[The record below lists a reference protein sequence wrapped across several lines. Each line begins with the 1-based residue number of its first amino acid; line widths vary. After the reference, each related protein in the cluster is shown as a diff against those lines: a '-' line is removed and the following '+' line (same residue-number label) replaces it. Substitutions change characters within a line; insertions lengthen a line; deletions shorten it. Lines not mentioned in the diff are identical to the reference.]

1 MKTIDMKN
9 PIIRIAAIG
18 VGCLALVLL
27 LFATCCTVVD
37 SGEVGIRFHKWSLS
51 EQDYGGVEGTC
62 KGWVFYNPITTN
74 VFTYPIFTQRKQYET
89 FSVNA
94 KDASLFEMDPTIA
107 YRINPDKAC
116 DIFTKYR
123 VGVKELEE
131 GYIRTCIYE
140 AYRTCAN
147 QYTSDSLMSNRANF
161 ERDVRARLE
170 KSLMAEGFLVE
181 EFTSKI
187 TPPSSL
193 LSMIDAKNTAIQSAL
208 KAENEVKEAEA
219 NAKIAVAK
227 AEGNAK
233 AMKIKA
239 DAEAYYNRTIAA
251 SLSPMI
257 VQEDMIEKWDGK
269 MPQIVGGNGMIRHLE
284 SHREI
289 TRRVPQVLLPAFPM
303 FPQGERLIPPRGTS
317 LSPLGSMSLTPSGH
331 AARCLW
337 TYPSTLS
344 DVIPEDFR
352 LNFRL
357 LSTTCRTL
365 RATTEISS
373 IFCSYPRPNIE
384 KC

>member
-1 MKTIDMKN
+1 M
-9 PIIRIAAIG
+9 
-18 VGCLALVLL
+18 VG
-27 LFATCCTVVD
+27 
-37 SGEVGIRFHKWSLS
+37 SLN

-74 VFTYPIFTQRKQYET
+74 VFTYPTFTQRKQYET

-116 DIFTKYR
+116 DIFVKYR

-161 ERDVRARLE
+161 ERDVRSR
-170 KSLMAEGFLVE
+170 E

-187 TPPSSL
+187 TPPHSL

-219 NAKIAVAK
+219 NAKIVVAK
-227 AEGNAK
+227 AEGAAK

-269 MPQIVGGNGMIRHLE
+269 MPLIVGGNGMML
-284 SHREI
+284 
-289 TRRVPQVLLPAFPM
+289 
-303 FPQGERLIPPRGTS
+303 
-317 LSPLGSMSLTPSGH
+317 
-331 AARCLW
+331 
-337 TYPSTLS
+337 
-344 DVIPEDFR
+344 DVSKVIG
-352 LNFRL
+352 
-357 LSTTCRTL
+357 
-365 RATTEISS
+365 
-373 IFCSYPRPNIE
+373 
-384 KC
+384 K

>member
-1 MKTIDMKN
+1 MEFFIVFLLFVAAFCCVSLAHYDKVKSRFKN
-9 PIIRIAAIG
+9 LRVSHVISFFAIL
-18 VGCLALVLL
+18 CVLL
-27 LFATCCTVVD
+27 TLPMCCTVVD
-37 SGEVGIRFHKWSLS
+37 SGEVGIRFHKWSFN

-62 KGWVFYNPITTN
+62 KGWVFYNPVTTSI
-74 VFTYPIFTQRKQYET
+74 FSYPTFTQRKQYET

-107 YRINPDKAC
+107 YRINPAKAC

-123 VGVKELEE
+123 VGVKALEE

-161 ERDVRARLE
+161 ERDVRGRLE
-170 KSLMAEGFLVE
+170 KSLMTEGFLVE

-187 TPPSSL
+187 TPPKSL

-257 VQEDMIEKWDGK
+257 IQEDMIEKWDGK
-269 MPQIVGGNGMIRHLE
+269 MPQIVGGNGM
-284 SHREI
+284 
-289 TRRVPQVLLPAFPM
+289 M
-303 FPQGERLIPPRGTS
+303 F
-317 LSPLGSMSLTPSGH
+317 
-331 AARCLW
+331 
-337 TYPSTLS
+337 
-344 DVIPEDFR
+344 D
-352 LNFRL
+352 
-357 LSTTCRTL
+357 
-365 RATTEISS
+365 ISK
-373 IFCSYPRPNIE
+373 IID
-384 KC
+384 KK